1 MSRGSMVTG
10 GPKMSGSSAVSV
22 AEPSRMYAFS
32 IWSKC
37 QSKVAPYLH
46 PSQQHTGIAAVSSGN
61 VIGGAIEP
69 MQSTGGAELTAG
81 STAR

>member
-1 MSRGSMVTG
+1 MSRASMVTG

-37 QSKVAPYLH
+37 QSKVAPYLR
-46 PSQQHTGIAAVSSGN
+46 PGSSTK
-61 VIGGAIEP
+61 ASP
-69 MQSTGGAELTAG
+69 L
-81 STAR
+81 